1 MNFYCFKPPG
11 LWQCVTAAPGH
22 QHRDLGRQ
30 QPLSRYQP
38 WEQQEG
44 DGWVK
49 AGERGCPAWP
59 GVAQGELDS
68 ALEQTLLLPEPCTR
82 PPPGPTPSGAAS
94 LSRGVTQKARPAETT
109 DEPDST
115 PPRTLSGLAT
125 LGPTAGKVEAQGR
138 RGGWGGGAAGG
149 PWPGV
154 WFRGSQPSDGTAA
167 PLAGHS
173 APHVSGGNP
182 GAQLLRQPGSWAI
195 QVLSVLR
202 TSTVT
207 VCLNSHVTVRL
218 VLSIWC
224 TFECKPLPCLT
235 RESSPPHGNGDLG
248 AGGGPAW
255 ACFLICEM
263 GIWTARVF
271 PRSPIRGCCE
281 HAEGVVGGCSAHS
294 LLTGQGWER
303 ATFWLCSLG
312 SHAGPRAQ
320 KGQNVV

>member
-68 ALEQTLLLPEPCTR
+68 TLEQTLLLPEPCTR

-94 LSRGVTQKARPAETT
+94 SSRGVTQKARPAETT

-125 LGPTAGKVEAQGR
+125 LGPTVGKVEAQGR
-138 RGGWGGGAAGG
+138 RGGGGGGQRKGRGLESGFEAPSPPPPMGQRRPLLATAPFTYPAGTQDPSYCVSQDPG
-149 PWPGV
+149 PSR
-154 WFRGSQPSDGTAA
+154 F
-167 PLAGHS
+167 S
-173 APHVSGGNP
+173 ACYGP
-182 GAQLLRQPGSWAI
+182 AQLRC
-195 QVLSVLR
+195 V
-202 TSTVT
+202 
-207 VCLNSHVTVRL
+207 
-218 VLSIWC
+218 
-224 TFECKPLPCLT
+224 
-235 RESSPPHGNGDLG
+235 
-248 AGGGPAW
+248 
-255 ACFLICEM
+255 
-263 GIWTARVF
+263 
-271 PRSPIRGCCE
+271 
-281 HAEGVVGGCSAHS
+281 
-294 LLTGQGWER
+294 
-303 ATFWLCSLG
+303 
-312 SHAGPRAQ
+312 
-320 KGQNVV
+320 